1 VATLA
6 HGGFN
11 TNNGTQYRGNLD
23 LLLTADTEAMDLWE
37 GGRFFVYGS
46 TYHGRSL
53 TTNHV
58 GDLPGTYKIG
68 AWYHTHSF
76 ANLENGVGTVSGNYG
91 LWTSAD
97 QMIWK
102 ETGSDEEP
110 QGLGLFA
117 QYGWSPSDR
126 NLVDA
131 YFGAGATY
139 RGLIP
144 QRDMDLTGI
153 GLANAWQS
161 TAGTTSER
169 ALEIFYKTQMTAKCV
184 RA

>member
-1 VATLA
+1 MCFPS
-6 HGGFN
+6 GFMN
-11 TNNGTQYRGNLD
+11 TK
-23 LLLTADTEAMDLWE
+23 
-37 GGRFFVYGS
+37 GS
-46 TYHGRSL
+46 
-53 TTNHV
+53 
-58 GDLPGTYKIG
+58 LPGTYKIG

-76 ANLENGVGTVSGNYG
+76 ANLETGVGTVRGNYG

-126 NLVDA
+126 NVVDN
-131 YFGAGATY
+131 YFGVGATY

-144 QRDMDLTGI
+144 QRDLDLTGV

-161 TAGTTSER
+161 TPGTTSER
-169 ALEIFYKTQMTAKCV
+169 DLEIFQFIDVLGVLRNPPIISSTTFPPRMRRAVAKPASRDGSDPETAHLQ
-184 RA
+184 